1 LGVYHP
7 KKPTWLP
14 EAKLGSVLRSD
25 IIGNLDIADLLNLV
39 RDIFLI
45 LEGAHRILGYLF
57 IDVKFEFGVN
67 GKGELRLADVVDPDS
82 YRLRSFSGEK
92 FSKGAFRQGEALSD
106 VERKYGIVAW
116 LVQQWRIPN
125 LALVLWRGSEKDNF
139 PKLDSRLM
147 NMPGLSIEEVTLSGH
162 KSPQMVLNKLNK
174 LIGKYPDG
182 GVIVVK
188 VGMSNG
194 LGPMLAARSS
204 WTVINIPATLKSFPN
219 DIYSS
224 IRMPSNVPSLTVN
237 TDSNALLAALD
248 ILAIKHPFI
257 YAYRQ
262 KQREEFDC

>member
-1 LGVYHP
+1 M
-7 KKPTWLP
+7 
-14 EAKLGSVLRSD
+14 
-25 IIGNLDIADLLNLV
+25 
-39 RDIFLI
+39 
-45 LEGAHRILGYLF
+45 
-57 IDVKFEFGVN
+57 KFEFGVN

-92 FSKGAFRQGEALSD
+92 FSKEAFRQGEALSD

-125 LALVLWRGSEKDNF
+125 LALVFWRGSEKDSF
-139 PKLDSRLM
+139 PKLDSKLM
-147 NMPGLSIEEVTLSGH
+147 NMPGLNIEEVTLSGH

-219 DIYSS
+219 EPAGCSPWLRKKLSS
-224 IRMPSNVPSLTVN
+224 
-237 TDSNALLAALD
+237 
-248 ILAIKHPFI
+248 
-257 YAYRQ
+257 
-262 KQREEFDC
+262 